1 MHARRA
7 DRQRIGA
14 RADGWRP
21 RATRRVAWLAA
32 LALVARIVLAE
43 PIPGESATT
52 KRPEYKI
59 VVELTRK
66 DTFVALVDSANI
78 ADARVTLLR
87 VDGLPS
93 RYRLVP
99 SSGIV
104 CAGQSVDIVMDKYP
118 DVRIRL
124 SMVTRG
130 KELAVRVSPLI
141 GLERGTPVDFTL
153 ERVQR
158 TVWSLQRR
166 VKELQRRVS
175 ASRKEYQGI
184 DTWLATP
191 GNKPLDLVKAA
202 HLRQKLLQ
210 QEVLASQRELPF
222 VQKRFAAL
230 RKTAELAQQIHGVTV
245 IRFTVGPPVRREQS
259 AHAAGSGGRT
269 EGERGDN
276 NE

>member
-1 MHARRA
+1 MHAQRA
-7 DRQRIGA
+7 DRQRMWA
-14 RADGWRP
+14 CADGRRP
-21 RATRRVAWLAA
+21 RATRCVAWLAA
-32 LALVARIVLAE
+32 LVLVARIVLAE
-43 PIPGESATT
+43 PIPRESATT
-52 KRPEYKI
+52 TGTEHKI

-66 DTFVALVDSANI
+66 DTFVTLADTANI
-78 ADARVTLLR
+78 ADACVTLVR

-99 SSGIV
+99 ASGIV
-104 CAGQSVDIVMDKYP
+104 CTGQSVDIVLDKSP

-130 KELAVRVSPLI
+130 NELAVKVSPLI
-141 GLERGTPVDFTL
+141 GLERGVPVDFTL

-175 ASRKEYQGI
+175 ASRKEYQLI

-210 QEVLASQRELPF
+210 QEVLASQRDLPF

-230 RKTAELAQQIHGVTV
+230 TRPRNSLSKSMA
-245 IRFTVGPPVRREQS
+245 
-259 AHAAGSGGRT
+259 
-269 EGERGDN
+269 
-276 NE
+276 

>member
-7 DRQRIGA
+7 DRQRTGA
-14 RADGWRP
+14 RADGWRL

-32 LALVARIVLAE
+32 LALVARIVLAA
-43 PIPGESATT
+43 PISGESATT
-52 KRPEYKI
+52 KGLEYKI

-66 DTFVALVDSANI
+66 DTFVALADTANI

-104 CAGQSVDIVMDKYP
+104 CAGKSVDIVMDKYP

-158 TVWSLQRR
+158 TVWSLQRS

-175 ASRKEYQGI
+175 ASRKEYQVI

-230 RKTAELAQQIHGVTV
+230 SKTAGLAQQIHGVTV

-276 NE
+276 DE